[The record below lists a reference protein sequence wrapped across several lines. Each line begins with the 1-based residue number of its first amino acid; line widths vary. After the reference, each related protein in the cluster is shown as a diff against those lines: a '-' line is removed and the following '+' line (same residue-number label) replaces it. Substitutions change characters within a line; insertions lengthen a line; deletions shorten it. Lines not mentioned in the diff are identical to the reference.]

1 MSRELSESE
10 IRDLR
15 NRVFC
20 QVITDNEWSNC
31 KKHWMS
37 KSGIAF
43 LQSHDFPISESLQH
57 YGAWAARPP
66 TLVKKSC

>member
-1 MSRELSESE
+1 MSKENKDMSETEVREM
-10 IRDLR
+10 R

-20 QVITDNEWSNC
+20 QVATDSEWDNC
-31 KKHWMS
+31 KKHWLS

-57 YGAWAARPP
+57 YEAWSAQKPKLR
-66 TLVKKSC
+66 V